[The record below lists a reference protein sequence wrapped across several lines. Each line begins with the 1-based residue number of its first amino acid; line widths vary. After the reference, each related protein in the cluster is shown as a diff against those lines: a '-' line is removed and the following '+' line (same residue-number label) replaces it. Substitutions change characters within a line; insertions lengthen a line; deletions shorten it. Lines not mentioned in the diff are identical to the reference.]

1 MNVNYD
7 MYGDIITDEDANLE
21 WIHQL
26 MSEEEYRQYT
36 NRVTKHDN
44 SEADEVDFDSI
55 EEAYELYE
63 NLCELEEE
71 FSVS

>member
-1 MNVNYD
+1 MNVDYD

-21 WIHQL
+21 LIHQL

-44 SEADEVDFDSI
+44 SEADEVGLI
-55 EEAYELYE
+55 Q
-63 NLCELEEE
+63 
-71 FSVS
+71 